1 MCILKRI
8 PGSPVDFF
16 HVHLSDRFI
25 KLKYIHLKTDSL
37 KKKLCVLS
45 FMVGTHIFLYI
56 AVALLWCNVWCEN
69 ICAG

>member
-25 KLKYIHLKTDSL
+25 KLKYIHLNTDSL
-37 KKKLCVLS
+37 EKKALRS
-45 FMVGTHIFLYI
+45 FFYGWHTYFSLHSRGFVMVQCL
-56 AVALLWCNVWCEN
+56 V
-69 ICAG
+69 